1 MITYNDVPSE
11 IEKINKKL
19 SRIESFLLSD
29 SDHQKKPLTPLR
41 PEGAAKFCDL
51 SKASIYRL
59 VSAREIPF
67 HKQGAK
73 LYFFE
78 EELLEWIKSGRKI
91 SK

>member
-1 MITYNDVPSE
+1 MITFNEVPSE
-11 IEKINKKL
+11 IEKINQKL
-19 SRIESFLLSD
+19 TRIESFLTYNSD
-29 SDHQKKPLTPLR
+29 KKEPLNKPLR
-41 PEGAAKFCDL
+41 PEQAAELCDL

-78 EELLEWIKSGRKI
+78 AELIEWIKSGRKI